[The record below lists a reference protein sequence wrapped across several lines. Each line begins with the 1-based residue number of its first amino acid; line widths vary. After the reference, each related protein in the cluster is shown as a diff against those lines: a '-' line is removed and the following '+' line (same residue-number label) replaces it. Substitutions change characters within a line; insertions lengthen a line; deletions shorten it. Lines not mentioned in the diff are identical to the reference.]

1 MEYCLITF
9 GTNFLKLQQRFK
21 YISFETNDV
30 GLEYSKNLLLEKEG
44 LATINLRLTDWKEEN
59 FDITDYRLGRDGVGA
74 ISIYRDLTLLRN
86 EENRTKRYL
95 YALEV
100 LHFAMLKW
108 VDYYNMD
115 NKQQFE
121 EAFKRTKERIDLGE
135 RLPSFLQ
142 FMMNG

>member
-1 MEYCLITF
+1 M
-9 GTNFLKLQQRFK
+9 
-21 YISFETNDV
+21 
-30 GLEYSKNLLLEKEG
+30 
-44 LATINLRLTDWKEEN
+44 
-59 FDITDYRLGRDGVGA
+59 DGVGA

-115 NKQQFE
+115 NKRQFE